1 MITKTIVTGIIAV
14 LFLVF
19 AIVFLMGK
27 GDKLIAGYNTA
38 SEEENRKVDIH
49 KLRILMAII
58 SVITAGYVSILP
70 IIGDNPQDQM
80 VGMFVFFAITIIFII
95 LANTWAKKK

>member
-38 SEEENRKVDIH
+38 SEEERKTIDI
-49 KLRILMAII
+49 KRLRIVMAVLMVVTAVFCTIPPLLGNDKNSLLAAAGIFLAII
-58 SVITAGYVSILP
+58 FVG
-70 IIGDNPQDQM
+70 II
-80 VGMFVFFAITIIFII
+80 I
-95 LANTWAKKK
+95 ANTWTKKK

>member
-1 MITKTIVTGIIAV
+1 MISIVLAIVFLFFAV
-14 LFLVF
+14 LFL
-19 AIVFLMGK
+19 IGK

-38 SEEENRKVDIH
+38 SEEEKKKVNI
-49 KLRILMAII
+49 KRLRILMAIL

-80 VGMFVFFAITIIFII
+80 VGGFVFFAITILFVI

>member
-1 MITKTIVTGIIAV
+1 MIITYLVAALFIV
-14 LFLVF
+14 L

-38 SEEENRKVDIH
+38 SEEEKKKVNIAR
-49 KLRILMAII
+49 LRILMAIV

-70 IIGDNPQDQM
+70 IIGNNPQAHMGAFAAFFLLTM
-80 VGMFVFFAITIIFII
+80 VFVI

>member
-1 MITKTIVTGIIAV
+1 MIVMIVSIVLAV
-14 LFLVF
+14 MFLVL
-19 AIVFLMGK
+19 AVIFLMGK

-38 SEEENRKVDIH
+38 SEEEKRKVDIH

-80 VGMFVFFAITIIFII
+80 VGMFVFFAITILFVI

>member
-1 MITKTIVTGIIAV
+1 MTTKIIVTGIIAV

-38 SEEENRKVDIH
+38 SEEERAKINLKR
-49 KLRILMAII
+49 LRVLMAIL

-80 VGMFVFFAITIIFII
+80 GALFVFFAITIIFII

>member
-38 SEEENRKVDIH
+38 SEEERAKVNI
-49 KLRILMAII
+49 KRLRILMAIL

-80 VGMFVFFAITIIFII
+80 GAFFVFFAITILFVI

>member
-1 MITKTIVTGIIAV
+1 MTTKIIVTGILAV

-38 SEEENRKVDIH
+38 SEEERAKVNI
-49 KLRILMAII
+49 KRLRILMAIL

-80 VGMFVFFAITIIFII
+80 GALFVFFAITIIFII

>member
-1 MITKTIVTGIIAV
+1 MTTKIIVTGIIAV

-38 SEEENRKVDIH
+38 SEEERAKVNI
-49 KLRILMAII
+49 KRLRILMAIL

-70 IIGDNPQDQM
+70 IIGDNPQNQM
-80 VGMFVFFAITIIFII
+80 VGVFVFFAITILFVI

>member
-38 SEEENRKVDIH
+38 SEEERAKINIKR
-49 KLRILMAII
+49 LRVLMAIL

-80 VGMFVFFAITIIFII
+80 GALFVFFAITIIFII

>member
-1 MITKTIVTGIIAV
+1 MTTKIIVTGIIAV

-38 SEEENRKVDIH
+38 SEQERAKINIKR
-49 KLRILMAII
+49 LRVLMAIL

-80 VGMFVFFAITIIFII
+80 GALFVFFAITIIFII